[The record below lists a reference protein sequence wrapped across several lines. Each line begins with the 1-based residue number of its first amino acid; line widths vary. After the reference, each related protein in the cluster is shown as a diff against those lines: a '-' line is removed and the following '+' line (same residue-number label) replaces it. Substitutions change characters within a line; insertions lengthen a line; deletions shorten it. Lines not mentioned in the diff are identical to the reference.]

1 MGNKEFND
9 VQDFIEGFTSA
20 RDYDLIWGIEFL
32 YKDKIYRITRDP
44 TGDEEELKRMFGQEK
59 TAYIKFFQIPPEIYP
74 MAPNL
79 PEAIFIGIYDDVQD
93 LLNNGKID
101 NIALEDIIANE
112 ETEILA
118 ID

>member
-1 MGNKEFND
+1 
-9 VQDFIEGFTSA
+9 
-20 RDYDLIWGIEFL
+20 
-32 YKDKIYRITRDP
+32 
-44 TGDEEELKRMFGQEK
+44 
-59 TAYIKFFQIPPEIYP
+59 

-101 NIALEDIIANE
+101 NIALKDIIANE